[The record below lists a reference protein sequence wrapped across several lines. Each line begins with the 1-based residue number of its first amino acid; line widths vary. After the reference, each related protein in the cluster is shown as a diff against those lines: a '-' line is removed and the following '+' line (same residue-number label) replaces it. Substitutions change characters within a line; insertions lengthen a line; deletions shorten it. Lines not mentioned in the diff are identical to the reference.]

1 VLLFFIRELF
11 QNEIVTIVITI
22 FLVAWTLFI
31 SLSNSPFKFNS
42 PVFIFLNV
50 LLWIFTIIMFRIIA
64 KTSKDTM
71 EKALYFL
78 KLKFTRLTLILSLEF
93 IANILFI
100 LIMVVVIL
108 FQGEISWEVS
118 LLIPFSHF
126 ILLFIQIMVI
136 FLGLINWE
144 GFKNICFLPIKMFF
158 RNKKQK
164 LESNL

>member
-11 QNEIVTIVITI
+11 QNDIVTIVFTSLLI
-22 FLVAWTLFI
+22 AWTLFI
-31 SLSNSPFKFNS
+31 SLSNSPFQFNS
-42 PVFIFLNV
+42 LVFIFLNV

-100 LIMVVVIL
+100 LFMVVVIL
-108 FQGEISWEVS
+108 FQGEILWELT
-118 LLIPFSHF
+118 LLIPFLHF
-126 ILLFIQIMVI
+126 FLVFIQIMVI
-136 FLGLINWE
+136 FLGLTNWE
-144 GFKNICFLPIKMFF
+144 GFKNICFLPIKLFT
-158 RNKKQK
+158 KKEK
-164 LESNL
+164 